1 MARFPTRH
9 LPSAPPSHC
18 ADAPF
23 RREMAASTRRSRIV
37 ALSCLTFAAG
47 LLLLLDPTEAYNPS
61 PELNDIIEKNT
72 EIIHYLANKTR
83 EAYAKRCDNADVIAC
98 LDMQDSHCSFLSCK
112 SKFVDRGECAGDS
125 FGKLEITTFRGNC
138 SHNCTSRRLLFSES
152 SVKTPV
158 EDPDERMASDICWT
172 RALDKHFK
180 VEAELFHLNPSDSLP
195 TGTLRWQYIGT
206 PNGVF
211 RIYPGDVDEQC
222 ASYDPRV
229 RPWYVAATNG
239 PLNVVLVLDTSA
251 SMVRYNRLRLMKEA
265 ALRIVDTF
273 SLVNHIGVVLFSDT
287 AEHKN
292 VMESDTLVRATHEN
306 IEAVKKTIGKM
317 DDSIGWKTNFED
329 AFRETFALLNRSE
342 SAGPEA
348 AQCFNVILFLT
359 DGYPTAGEQNE
370 TRLVHQIQAWNKKGN
385 STRAFIFTFDVGD
398 VVEESLAKAIACE
411 NDGIFERISSDRKIH
426 DALSHYE
433 NFLSSFIIDEEVIWV
448 EPYIDA
454 SGLGEIIT
462 GSFAVHDFTVFPPKL
477 IGVVGI
483 DILVTDL
490 ERADPNW
497 REAIFLLASQAHCAE
512 DVHDR
517 IDPCKL
523 EAIRVATGNP
533 ESVCLA
539 KLRRCNES
547 SLNENVT
554 TLTCGRALNSSNICA
569 PERVYFQEE
578 ACCERSRL
586 ETSVTTHEACRVSS
600 TFLVANV
607 NRTLGSSVLS
617 VHYQSG
623 IVITALGIV
632 TIVMAHM
639 L

>member
-1 MARFPTRH
+1 
-9 LPSAPPSHC
+9 
-18 ADAPF
+18 
-23 RREMAASTRRSRIV
+23 MAASTRRSRIL

-180 VEAELFHLNPSDSLP
+180 VEAEHFHLNPSDSLP

-292 VMESDTLVRATHEN
+292 VTESDTLVRATHEN
-306 IEAVKKTIGKM
+306 IEAVKKTISKM

-370 TRLVHQIQAWNKKGN
+370 TRLVRQIQAWNKKGN

-398 VVEESLAKAIACE
+398 VVEESVAKAIACE

-433 NFLSSFIIDEEVIWV
+433 NFLSSFIIDEEIIWV

-462 GSFAVHDFTVFPPKL
+462 GSLALHDFTVFPPKL

-490 ERADPNW
+490 ERADPNYW
-497 REAIFLLASQAHCAE
+497 RKAIFHLASQAHCAE

-539 KLRRCNES
+539 KLRRCNDS
-547 SLNENVT
+547 KSDENIT
-554 TLTCGRALNSSNICA
+554 ALTCGRALNSSNICA

-578 ACCERSRL
+578 ACCVGTPL
-586 ETSVTTHEACRVSS
+586 ETSVNTHEECRVSS

-617 VHYQSG
+617 VHYQSS

>member
-1 MARFPTRH
+1 
-9 LPSAPPSHC
+9 
-18 ADAPF
+18 
-23 RREMAASTRRSRIV
+23 MAASTRRSRIV

-61 PELNDIIEKNT
+61 PELSDIIENNT

-83 EAYAKRCDNADVIAC
+83 EAYANRCENADVIAC
-98 LDMQDSHCSFLSCK
+98 LDMQDNHCSYLSCK
-112 SKFVDRGECAGDS
+112 SKFVDRGVCAGDL

-152 SVKTPV
+152 SVKIPV

-172 RALDKHFK
+172 RELDEHFK
-180 VEAELFHLNPSDSLP
+180 MEAELFHLNPSDSLP

-206 PNGVF
+206 PNGVL
-211 RIYPGDVDEQC
+211 RTYPGDVHEQC
-222 ASYDPRV
+222 ASNDPRV
-229 RPWYVAATNG
+229 QPWYVAATNG

-292 VMESDTLVRATHEN
+292 VTESDTLVRATHEN
-306 IEAVKKTIGKM
+306 IEAVKKTISKM

-370 TRLVHQIQAWNKKGN
+370 TRLVRQIQAWNKKGN

-398 VVEESLAKAIACE
+398 VVEESLAQAIACE

-462 GSFAVHDFTVFPPKL
+462 GSFAVHDFTAFPPKL
-477 IGVVGI
+477 IGVVGV

-497 REAIFLLASQAHCAE
+497 KEAIFLLASQAHCAE
-512 DVHDR
+512 DVHTR
-517 IDPCKL
+517 IDQCTL

-539 KLRRCNES
+539 KLKRCNGS
-547 SLNENVT
+547 SLNENIT

-578 ACCERSRL
+578 ACCEGSRL
-586 ETSVTTHEACRVSS
+586 ETSITTHEACRVSS

-617 VHYQSG
+617 VHYQSS

>member
-1 MARFPTRH
+1 
-9 LPSAPPSHC
+9 
-18 ADAPF
+18 
-23 RREMAASTRRSRIV
+23 MAASIKRYGIV
-37 ALSCLTFAAG
+37 ALSCLAFAAG

-61 PELNDIIEKNT
+61 PELSDIIKNNT
-72 EIIHYLANKTR
+72 DIIHYLANKTR
-83 EAYAKRCDNADVIAC
+83 EVYANRCENADVIAC
-98 LDMQDSHCSFLSCK
+98 LDMQDNHCSFLSCK
-112 SKFVDRGECAGDS
+112 SKFVDRGVCAGDL

-152 SVKTPV
+152 SVKIPV
-158 EDPDERMASDICWT
+158 EDPDESERMASDICWT
-172 RALDKHFK
+172 RAMDEHFK
-180 VEAELFHLNPSDSLP
+180 IEAELFHLNPSDSLP

-211 RIYPGDVDEQC
+211 RMYPGDVDEQC

-229 RPWYVAATNG
+229 QPWYVAATNG

-265 ALRIVDTF
+265 ALHIVDTF
-273 SLVNHIGVVLFSDT
+273 SLVNHIGVILFSDT

-292 VMESDTLVRATHEN
+292 VTENDTLVRATHEN
-306 IEAVKKTIGKM
+306 IEAVKETISKM

-329 AFRETFALLNRSE
+329 AFRETFAVLNRSE

-359 DGYPTAGEQNE
+359 DGFPTAGEQNE
-370 TRLVHQIQAWNKKGN
+370 TRLVRQIRAWNKKGN

-398 VVEESLAKAIACE
+398 VVEESVAKAIACE
-411 NDGIFERISSDRKIH
+411 NDGIFERISSDRKID

-477 IGVVGI
+477 IGVVGV

-497 REAIFLLASQAHCAE
+497 KEAIFFLASQAHCAE
-512 DVHDR
+512 DVHTR
-517 IDPCKL
+517 IDQCKL
-523 EAIRVATGNP
+523 EAIRVVTGNP

-547 SLNENVT
+547 NFDENVT
-554 TLTCGRALNSSNICA
+554 ALTCGRALNSSNICA

-578 ACCERSRL
+578 ACCEGSPL

-617 VHYQSG
+617 VHYQSS

-632 TIVMAHM
+632 TVVIAHM